1 MRQERKLKMA
11 NNELVA
17 PVTEKPNFRSY
28 TTKSGK
34 VLFKPST
41 EFAIELSHNNQ
52 GFCLACSATN
62 DGVEPDARR
71 YLCEACDNKT
81 VYGYEELLIMDL
93 LIINAGPAPSAGR
106 SPVIAQSCSI
116 TYQPW

>member
-1 MRQERKLKMA
+1 MA

-62 DGVEPDARR
+62 DGVEPDARG
-71 YLCEACDNKT
+71 YSCEVCDEHK
-81 VYGYEELLIMDL
+81 VYGAEELVLMGL
-93 LIINAGPAPSAGR
+93 
-106 SPVIAQSCSI
+106 
-116 TYQPW
+116 TF